1 MTTIQGRILYFQ
13 VEIGTPAP
21 IQKNTEET
29 QYPLCVITKFIIK
42 MRLKIVSPPL
52 IPKRDQSV
60 SNSTNIN
67 NPPCIHL
74 WFKNSSMPLPLL
86 CPPAHNEPI
95 FERKPFTH
103 TISHTRTCRYIP
115 HSGCVICKLEECL
128 FLTYNGSWGRSSG
141 FELL

>member
-67 NPPCIHL
+67 NPHAYTCDLKTAACPCHFFVL
-74 WFKNSSMPLPLL
+74 QPTTNLSLKENLSPTRFL
-86 CPPAHNEPI
+86 
-95 FERKPFTH
+95 TH
-103 TISHTRTCRYIP
+103 EHAGISHTVGVLYA
-115 HSGCVICKLEECL
+115 
-128 FLTYNGSWGRSSG
+128 N
-141 FELL
+141 